1 MEPGSKKNLPER
13 IRKGDTIRM
22 TRFLRLFSGAILLA
36 LLSTVGIVCAA
47 NADLNVSKM
56 VNSTGPYEPGDDV
69 TWVVTLWNNGPSDA
83 TNITLQEDIS
93 QLSGHKNMTFEADSG
108 IYNSTTH
115 TWNIPELK
123 NATFTS
129 LTLVTAFNTS
139 GEKIN
144 RVNITAL
151 DQTDPN
157 LNDNHAQK
165 NVIINAAAAVIKD
178 KPLSVKLSIKPTT
191 LNLKSKGVFTVFV
204 RLDGISRHDNATKPR
219 IDYNSSSLT
228 CGESELIRASVS
240 NKDGGTLIAK
250 FHRYDLENV
259 TPGEGVQIN
268 CTGTLAVN
276 GEEIAVEGSD
286 TIRVIGEKKGLDKV
300 LSQLMKFLRIEKDDI
315 EINESEDGNVTFTIT
330 LNPDSYNNKGQAKKI
345 AKNSDDQSGTNTS
358 SIQEVSDKTRGPKEN
373 AGKNTGTE
381 KNLRENNGNSA
392 PDKGN
397 KNADDPDDEFPGKS
411 NGKKNK

>member
-1 MEPGSKKNLPER
+1 
-13 IRKGDTIRM
+13 M

-69 TWVVTLWNNGPSDA
+69 TWVVTLWNKGPSDA

-93 QLSGHKNMTFEADSG
+93 QLSGHKNMTFKSDTG
-108 IYNSTTH
+108 VYNSTTH

-139 GEKIN
+139 GKKIN

-157 LNDNHAQK
+157 RDDNHAQK
-165 NVIINAAAAVIKD
+165 TVIINAAAPVIED
-178 KPLSVKLSIKPTT
+178 TPLSAKLSIKPTT
-191 LNLKSKGVFTVFV
+191 LNLNSRGVFTVFV
-204 RLDGISRHDNATKPR
+204 SLDGISDNDNATKPR
-219 IDYNSSSLT
+219 IDYASSSLT
-228 CGESELIRASVS
+228 CGEADLIRASVS

-259 TPGEGVQIN
+259 TPGEGIKIN
-268 CTGTLAVN
+268 CTGTLSVN

-286 TIRVIGEKKGLDKV
+286 TIRIVGEKKGLDKV
-300 LSQLMKFLRIEKDDI
+300 LSQLWKFLGIEKDAI

-330 LNPDSYNNKGQAKKI
+330 LNPDSYKNTGQAKKI
-345 AKNSDDQSGTNTS
+345 AKNSDDESGTNTA

-373 AGKNTGTE
+373 AVKNTGTT

-392 PDKGN
+392 TDKGN
-397 KNADDPDDEFPGKS
+397 KNADEPDDESFGNS

>member
-1 MEPGSKKNLPER
+1 
-13 IRKGDTIRM
+13 M

-56 VNSTGPYEPGDDV
+56 VNSTGPYEPDDEV

-83 TNITLQEDIS
+83 TNITVKEDIS
-93 QLSGHKNMTFEADSG
+93 QLSGHKNMTFEADTG
-108 IYNSTTH
+108 EYNTTTH
-115 TWNIPELK
+115 IWTIPELK
-123 NATFTS
+123 NATVTS
-129 LTLVTAFNTS
+129 LTLVTGFNTS

-157 LNDNHAQK
+157 LNNNHAER
-165 NVIINAAAAVIKD
+165 NVIINAAAAVIED

-191 LNLKSKGVFTVFV
+191 LNLKSRGVFTVFV
-204 RLDGISRHDNATKPR
+204 SLDGISDNDNATKPR
-219 IDYNSSSLT
+219 FDYDSSSLT
-228 CGESELIRASVS
+228 CGEAEMIRASVS
-240 NKDGGTLIAK
+240 NRDGGTLIAK

-259 TPGEGVQIN
+259 TSGDGVKIN
-268 CTGTLAVN
+268 CTGIISVN
-276 GEEIAVEGSD
+276 GEEIAVEGGD

-300 LSQLMKFLRIEKDDI
+300 LSQLWKFLGIEKDDI
-315 EINESEDGNVTFTIT
+315 EINESEDGNVTLTIT
-330 LNPDSYNNKGQAKKI
+330 LNPDSYKNKGQAKKI
-345 AKNSDDQSGTNTS
+345 ARNSGDESGNNTDGV
-358 SIQEVSDKTRGPKEN
+358 QEVSDKTRGPKET

-392 PDKGN
+392 NGKGN
-397 KNADDPDDEFPGKS
+397 KNADELDDESPGKS

>member
-1 MEPGSKKNLPER
+1 
-13 IRKGDTIRM
+13 M

-56 VNSTGPYEPGDDV
+56 VNSTGPYQPGDDV

-93 QLSGHKNMTFEADSG
+93 QLSGHKNMTFKADTG
-108 IYNSTTH
+108 VYNSTTH

-151 DQTDPN
+151 NQTDPN
-157 LNDNHAQK
+157 LGDNHAQK

-178 KPLSVKLSIKPTT
+178 KPLSAKLSIKPTT
-191 LNLKSKGVFTVFV
+191 LNLKSKGVFTVFIS
-204 RLDGISRHDNATKPR
+204 LDGISHHDNATKPR

-228 CGESELIRASVS
+228 CGEADLIRASVS
-240 NKDGGTLIAK
+240 NRDGGTLIAK

-259 TPGEGVQIN
+259 TPGEGVKRN
-268 CTGTLAVN
+268 CTGTLSVN

-300 LSQLMKFLRIEKDDI
+300 LSQLWKFLGIEKDDI
-315 EINESEDGNVTFTIT
+315 EINESEDGNVTLTIT
-330 LNPDSYNNKGQAKKI
+330 LNPDSYKNKGQAKKI
-345 AKNSDDQSGTNTS
+345 AKNSDDESGTNTD
-358 SIQEVSDKTRGPKEN
+358 SIQEVSDKTRGPKQN

-392 PDKGN
+392 NGKGN
-397 KNADDPDDEFPGKS
+397 KNADEPDDESPGKS

>member
-1 MEPGSKKNLPER
+1 
-13 IRKGDTIRM
+13 M

-56 VNSTGPYEPGDDV
+56 VNSTGPYEPGDNV

-83 TNITLQEDIS
+83 TNITLQEDIT
-93 QLSGHKNMTFEADSG
+93 QLSGHKNMTFGADTG
-108 IYNSTTH
+108 EYNSTTH

-129 LTLVTAFNTS
+129 LRLVTDFSTQ

-157 LNDNHAQK
+157 LNDNHAEK
-165 NVIINAAAAVIKD
+165 NVIINAAAAVIED
-178 KPLSVKLSIKPTT
+178 TPLSVKLSIKPTT
-191 LNLKSKGVFTVFV
+191 LNLKSRGVFTVFV
-204 RLDGISRHDNATKPR
+204 SLDGISDNDNAIKPR
-219 IDYNSSSLT
+219 IDYASSSLT
-228 CGESELIRASVS
+228 CGEADLIRASVS

-259 TPGEGVQIN
+259 TSGDGVKIN
-268 CTGTLAVN
+268 CSGTLVVN
-276 GEEIAVEGSD
+276 GEEIAIEGSD

-300 LSQLMKFLRIEKDDI
+300 LSQLWKFLGIEKDDI
-315 EINESEDGNVTFTIT
+315 EINESEDGNVTLTIT
-330 LNPDSYNNKGQAKKI
+330 LNPDSYKNKGQAKKI
-345 AKNSDDQSGTNTS
+345 AKNSDDESGKNTD

-373 AGKNTGTE
+373 AAKNTGTV

-392 PDKGN
+392 TDKGN
-397 KNADDPDDEFPGKS
+397 KNADKPDDESPGKS
-411 NGKKNK
+411 DGKKNK

>member
-1 MEPGSKKNLPER
+1 
-13 IRKGDTIRM
+13 M

-36 LLSTVGIVCAA
+36 LLSTVGMVCAA

-93 QLSGHKNMTFEADSG
+93 LLSGHKNMTFEADTG
-108 IYNSTTH
+108 EYNSTTH

-129 LTLVTAFNTS
+129 LTLVTDFSTS

-157 LNDNHAQK
+157 RDDNHAEK
-165 NVIINAAAAVIKD
+165 SVIINAAAAVIED

-191 LNLKSKGVFTVFV
+191 LNLKSRGVFTVFV
-204 RLDGISRHDNATKPR
+204 SLDGISDNDNATKPLF
-219 IDYNSSSLT
+219 DYDSSSLT
-228 CGESELIRASVS
+228 CGEADLIRASVS

-259 TPGEGVQIN
+259 TSGDGVKIN
-268 CTGTLAVN
+268 CTGILSVN

-300 LSQLMKFLRIEKDDI
+300 LSQLWKFLGIEKDDI
-315 EINESEDGNVTFTIT
+315 EINESEDGNVTLTIT
-330 LNPDSYNNKGQAKKI
+330 LNPDSYKNKGQAKKI
-345 AKNSDDQSGTNTS
+345 AKNSDDESGKNTDG
-358 SIQEVSDKTRGPKEN
+358 IQEVSDKTRGPKEN
-373 AGKNTGTE
+373 AAKNTGT
-381 KNLRENNGNSA
+381 N
-392 PDKGN
+392 
-397 KNADDPDDEFPGKS
+397 
-411 NGKKNK
+411 

>member
-300 LSQLMKFLRIEKDDI
+300 LSQLMKFLRIEK
-315 EINESEDGNVTFTIT
+315 E
-330 LNPDSYNNKGQAKKI
+330 
-345 AKNSDDQSGTNTS
+345 
-358 SIQEVSDKTRGPKEN
+358 
-373 AGKNTGTE
+373 
-381 KNLRENNGNSA
+381 
-392 PDKGN
+392 
-397 KNADDPDDEFPGKS
+397 
-411 NGKKNK
+411 

>member
-1 MEPGSKKNLPER
+1 MDPGSKKNLPER

-36 LLSTVGIVCAA
+36 LLSTVGMVCAA

-56 VNSTGPYEPGDDV
+56 VISTGPYEPGDNV

-83 TNITLQEDIS
+83 TNITLKEDITR
-93 QLSGHKNMTFEADSG
+93 LSGHKNMTFEADTG
-108 IYNSTTH
+108 EYNSTTH

-129 LTLVTAFNTS
+129 LTLVTDFSTS

-157 LNDNHAQK
+157 RDDNHAEK
-165 NVIINAAAAVIKD
+165 NVIINAAAPVTED
-178 KPLSVKLSIKPTT
+178 KPLSVKLFIKPTT
-191 LNLKSKGVFTVFV
+191 LNLKSRGIFTVFV
-204 RLDGISRHDNATKPR
+204 SLDGISDNDNAKSR
-219 IDYNSSSLT
+219 IDYASSSLT
-228 CGESELIRASVS
+228 CGEADLIRASVS
-240 NKDGGTLIAK
+240 DKDGGTLIAK

-259 TPGEGVQIN
+259 TPGEGVKIN
-268 CTGTLAVN
+268 CSGTLAVN
-276 GEEIAVEGSD
+276 GEEIAIEGSD

-300 LSQLMKFLRIEKDDI
+300 LSQLWKFLGIEKDDI
-315 EINESEDGNVTFTIT
+315 EINESEDGNVTLTIT
-330 LNPDSYNNKGQAKKI
+330 LNPDSYKNKGQAKKI
-345 AKNSDDQSGTNTS
+345 AKNSDDESGKNTDS
-358 SIQEVSDKTRGPKEN
+358 FQHVSEKNRGPKEDT
-373 AGKNTGTE
+373 GKNTGNE
-381 KNLRENNGNSA
+381 KILRENNGNSA
-392 PDKGN
+392 NGKGN
-397 KNADDPDDEFPGKS
+397 KNMDDPDDESPGKS

>member
-1 MEPGSKKNLPER
+1 
-13 IRKGDTIRM
+13 M
-22 TRFLRLFSGAILLA
+22 TRFLRIFSGAILLV

-83 TNITLQEDIS
+83 TNITLKEDIS
-93 QLSGHKNMTFEADSG
+93 HLSGHTTMTFDADTG
-108 IYNSTTH
+108 EYNSTTH

-129 LTLVTAFNTS
+129 LTLVTDFSTS

-157 LNDNHAQK
+157 ANDNHAEK
-165 NVIINAAAAVIKD
+165 NVIINAAAPVIDD
-178 KPLSVKLSIKPTT
+178 KPLSVKLSIRPTT
-191 LNLKSKGVFTVFV
+191 LNLKSRGVFTVFIS
-204 RLDGISRHDNATKPR
+204 LDGISHPGNATKPV
-219 IDYNSSSLT
+219 IDYDSSSLT
-228 CGESELIRASVS
+228 CGEAELIRASVS
-240 NKDGGTLIAK
+240 NKDGGTLMAK

-259 TPGEGVQIN
+259 TPGDGVQIN
-268 CTGTLAVN
+268 CTGTLSVN

-286 TIRVIGEKKGLDKV
+286 TIRVVGEKKGLDNV
-300 LSQLMKFLRIEKDDI
+300 LSRLMKFLGIEKDDI
-315 EINESEDGNVTFTIT
+315 EINESEDGNVTLTVT
-330 LNPDSYNNKGQAKKI
+330 LNPGSYSNKGQAKKI
-345 AKNSDDQSGTNTS
+345 AKNSDDGSGTDTGG
-358 SIQEVSDKTRGPKEN
+358 IQEVSDKTRGPKEN
-373 AGKNTGTE
+373 AGKNTGND
-381 KNLRENNGNSA
+381 KNFQENNGNSA
-392 PDKGN
+392 TGKGN
-397 KNADDPDDEFPGKS
+397 KNAEDPDDEFPGKS

>member
-1 MEPGSKKNLPER
+1 
-13 IRKGDTIRM
+13 M

-93 QLSGHKNMTFEADSG
+93 QLSGHKNMTFKADTG
-108 IYNSTTH
+108 VYNSTTH
-115 TWNIPELK
+115 TWNIPQLK

-129 LTLVTAFNTS
+129 LTLVTAFNTT

-157 LNDNHAQK
+157 RNDNHAQK

-178 KPLSVKLSIKPTT
+178 KPLSAKLSIKPTT
-191 LNLKSKGVFTVFV
+191 LNLKSKGVFTVFIS
-204 RLDGISRHDNATKPR
+204 LDGISDNDNATKPR
-219 IDYNSSSLT
+219 IDYAGSSLT
-228 CGESELIRASVS
+228 CGEADLIRASVS

-259 TPGEGVQIN
+259 TAGDGVQIN
-268 CTGTLAVN
+268 CTGTLSVN

-286 TIRVIGEKKGLDKV
+286 TIRVVGEKKGLDKV
-300 LSQLMKFLRIEKDDI
+300 LSQLWKFLGIEKDDI
-315 EINESEDGNVTFTIT
+315 EINETEDGNVTLTIT
-330 LNPDSYNNKGQAKKI
+330 LNPDSYKNKGQAKKI
-345 AKNSDDQSGTNTS
+345 AKNSDDESGTNTD

-373 AGKNTGTE
+373 AGKNTGTTN
-381 KNLRENNGNSA
+381 NLRENNGNSA
-392 PDKGN
+392 TDKGN
-397 KNADDPDDEFPGKS
+397 KNTDKPDDESPGKS